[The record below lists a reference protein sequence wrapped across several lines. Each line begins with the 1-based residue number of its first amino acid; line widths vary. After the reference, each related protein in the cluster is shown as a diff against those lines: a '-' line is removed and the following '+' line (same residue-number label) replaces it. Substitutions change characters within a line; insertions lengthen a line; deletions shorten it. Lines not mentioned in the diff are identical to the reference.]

1 MKKNRISQGGKP
13 VSASRQQKQNL
24 RQPMLGFSSRL
35 LLTEKSSA
43 KVNPL
48 ILDVQMETL
57 IICTTMVTGFMKEI
71 PGYSHSGIND

>member
-1 MKKNRISQGGKP
+1 
-13 VSASRQQKQNL
+13 
-24 RQPMLGFSSRL
+24 MLGFSSRL